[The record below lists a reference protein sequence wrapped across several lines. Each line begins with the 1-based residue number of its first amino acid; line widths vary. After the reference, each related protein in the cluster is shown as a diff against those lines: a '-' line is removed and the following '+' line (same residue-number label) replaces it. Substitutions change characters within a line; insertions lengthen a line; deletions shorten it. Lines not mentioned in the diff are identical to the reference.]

1 MSRKPNPDKLN
12 RADYIT
18 RTRET
23 HTYIISYVPE
33 GKKIVEDMEVTV
45 SGSDTI
51 ARRLATKQVK
61 AFGKII
67 ACEHT
72 KTEKKLVGMPLDKF
86 YSEAEELDFDTDNES
101 VNESEEN

>member
-1 MSRKPNPDKLN
+1 MSRKPNSDKLN

-33 GKKIVEDMEVTV
+33 GKKIVEDMEITV

-51 ARRLATKQVK
+51 ARRLAMKQVK

-67 ACEHT
+67 ACEHV
-72 KTEKKLVGMPLDKF
+72 KVEKKLVGMPLEKF
-86 YSEAEELDFDTDNES
+86 YADAEELNFDSDAET
-101 VNESEEN
+101 VNEMEED